1 MGAGKSKQSNIMET
15 KILNDTTFNV
25 LNKSENAVAA
35 SVIAVQ
41 DMSVSGIK
49 AYCNLDVNQ
58 KINADIKVLQSF
70 TQKDTQKLINDIMNQ
85 VEKEA
90 ENKAKQETGFANPF
104 GGGKSEQLN
113 KAKTSITNKLTKNIT
128 NETINKLQ
136 SKVVLNQKLLV
147 ENLVI
152 DPCGISVYKSI
163 GVPPPLELVKEC
175 VQGSDCKIGQDMV
188 IKFVAEQIGSK
199 ITEIIN
205 EDKNAQELRD
215 SLSSS
220 SDQKTEG
227 AGEAV
232 GDAAKGIGDGVSDAA
247 RGIGDGIGG
256 AFKGATLPLFASASV
271 ACIMILAVAAFA
283 LSPSGQKLANK
294 AGSRIR

>member
-15 KILNDTTFNV
+15 KILNDTTFNL
-25 LNKSENAVAA
+25 LNRSENI
-35 SVIAVQ
+35 SSTTVIAVQ
-41 DMSVSGIK
+41 DMSVKGIK
-49 AYCNLDVNQ
+49 AYCNLDTSQ
-58 KINADIKVLQSF
+58 KINGDIKVLQSF
-70 TQKDTQKLINDIMNQ
+70 TQKDTQKLINDIVNQ

-104 GGGKSEQLN
+104 GGAQKTEQLN

-152 DPCGISVYKSI
+152 DPCGMSVYENI

-188 IKFVAEQIGSK
+188 IKFVSEQIGSK
-199 ITEIIN
+199 ISEIIN
-205 EDKNAQELRD
+205 EDKNAQKLRD

-227 AGEAV
+227 AG
-232 GDAAKGIGDGVSDAA
+232 DALGDAA

-271 ACIMILAVAAFA
+271 ACVMILAVAAFA

-294 AGSRIR
+294 AGTKIR